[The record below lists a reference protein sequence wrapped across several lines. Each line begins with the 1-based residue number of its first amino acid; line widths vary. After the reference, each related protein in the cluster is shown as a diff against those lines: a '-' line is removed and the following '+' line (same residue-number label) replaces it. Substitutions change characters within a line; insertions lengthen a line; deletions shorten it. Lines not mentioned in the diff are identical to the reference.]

1 MNLLAHLHLSFGQEP
16 DTLTA
21 NVLADYLTRYEPVER
36 MPVKLRD
43 RFMPGIILHRKID
56 SFTDQH
62 EVVARAR
69 GLISGERRR
78 LAGIIVDIV
87 FDFYLSKNWGR
98 FSGEPQELTVS
109 RGYATMSMVA
119 ATGLGEATQNLVSRM
134 RRTDWL
140 NAYGT
145 LEGQATTFRRVSRRS
160 PSLEKLRGSEDEILM
175 SGPGLERCF
184 LEFYPQLMRHVGIPG
199 SEQNSGSAC
208 RP

>member
-1 MNLLAHLHLSFGQEP
+1 MNLLAHLHLSFGRDP

-21 NVLADYLTRYEPVER
+21 NVLADYLTRYEPVEN
-36 MPVKLRD
+36 MPAKLRD
-43 RFMPGIILHRKID
+43 RFMPGVVLHRKID

-69 GLISGERRR
+69 GLVSPERRR

-87 FDFYLSKNWGR
+87 FDFYLSKNWRR
-98 FSGEPQELTVS
+98 FSRESQEITVS
-109 RGYATMSMVA
+109 RGYATISMVA
-119 ATGLGEATQNLVSRM
+119 ATGLGEATQTLVSRM

-160 PSLEKLRGSEDEILM
+160 PALEKLRGSEDEILR
-175 SGPGLERCF
+175 SGAGLERCF
-184 LEFYPQLMRHVGIPG
+184 LEFYPELMGHVGIPL
-199 SEQNSGSAC
+199 SEVNAG
-208 RP
+208 PE